1 MFIQFD
7 PLEYGA
13 VSNKYTGDHLIC
25 AEAISSTKIYLT
37 KNAETQ
43 EVRFIPQTFKYNTNW
58 IFS

>member
-37 KNAETQ
+37 KNAET
-43 EVRFIPQTFKYNTNW
+43 
-58 IFS
+58 